1 MPPKK
6 KTVKR
11 SPREVEKR
19 RPPEQQA
26 IHIVMPYLLGILALF
41 FALCFLLG
49 EEKLG
54 YFGKLSVF
62 LKGLFSAGAYAFPL
76 LALIHAF
83 FYKRDLA
90 AGSHLYKFWFTL
102 GNMSFIGVFSGLFSS
117 EEPVF
122 LPKVNYLR
130 GISLQGGGLI
140 GGTVHA
146 ALHRSVG
153 VFTPVIAAIAILLF
167 TSFLFGKTPAELF
180 RAVFSPLSARLRDSR
195 RERLDRQQ
203 MEKKL
208 REEER
213 MRLAEE
219 RAKEKYEIKREK
231 IRLKEENKKQKEKR
245 KNERCAVN
253 LESGEAVTEPAP
265 EDWVADDEVRIQ
277 LPLEEEKRLKQE
289 KEEEIRQKILA
300 EEKKRAEEIRPIE
313 EIESEPVPSLHEEI
327 RDLFR
332 QAPSENPPLPDEPL
346 SNELTFAETEMKFDE
361 AEEAL
366 PQEDSAPVTLR
377 EAETV
382 PETLSVERRE
392 LFPPEEEEQPEEESY
407 CFPPIS
413 LLQAPSATS
422 KGDTSEQEQT
432 AKKLVE
438 TLASFGV
445 KTTVC
450 GIAKGPAVT
459 RYELQPQP
467 GVRVRSI
474 VNLTDDIALALA
486 AGGVRIEAPIPGKE
500 AVGIEVP
507 NRARETVFVRELIE
521 REEFS
526 ENQSRLNCGLG
537 KDVAGKAI
545 YCDLAKMPHI
555 LIAGATG
562 MGKSVCLNSLIVS
575 ILYHA
580 TPDEVQMILIDPK
593 KVEMGVYNRIPHLL
607 VPVVSDPKKAAG
619 SLNWAVIEMEKRF
632 IEMEEVGVRDIKHYN
647 ELTKNDPEK
656 RCMSHIVIIIDELAD
671 LMMTARDEVE
681 TSICRLAQ
689 KARAAGM
696 HLVIGTQRP
705 SVDVI
710 TGLIK
715 ANVPSR
721 IACTVAS
728 QVDSRT
734 IIDIQGAEKLMG
746 KGDMLYAPVGVA
758 KPLRVQGA
766 FVSETEI
773 EAVCDFIRSQREAN
787 YDEAVS
793 NLIERE
799 AQKCTEKKK
808 GGFFSDEDESEGG
821 IVGLFADKDPLLE
834 KAIDVAVTEKKV
846 STSLLQRKLSV
857 GYARAAKLIDYM
869 AEMNVVGPYAGSKPR
884 EVLWTEQFY
893 AEYKMRALEESP
905 IQ

>member
-1 MPPKK
+1 MPQKK
-6 KTVKR
+6 KTARR
-11 SPREVEKR
+11 SPSELKKVRK
-19 RPPEQQA
+19 PEERA
-26 IHIVMPYLLGILALF
+26 VHILMPYLLGILALF

-54 YFGKLSVF
+54 YLGYLSVF
-62 LKGLFSAGAYAFPL
+62 LTGLFSVGAWAFPIL
-76 LALIHAF
+76 LFLHAI
-83 FYKRDLA
+83 FYKRDLK
-90 AGSHLYKFWFTL
+90 AGSHLYKFWFTF
-102 GNMSFIGVFSGLFSS
+102 GDMTFIGALYALCSKGEPSFSVGDNFMDGMTL
-117 EEPVF
+117 V
-122 LPKVNYLR
+122 
-130 GISLQGGGLI
+130 GGGAI
-140 GGTVHA
+140 GGTVYA
-146 ALHRSVG
+146 FLDMIVG
-153 VFTPVIAAIAILLF
+153 IFTPVVASLAVVVF
-167 TSFLFGKTPAELF
+167 TSFLFGTTPADLIRSIF
-180 RAVFSPLSARLRDSR
+180 LPLGDKMR
-195 RERLDRQQ
+195 RGREERRDRQA
-203 MEKKL
+203 EERSR

-213 MRLAEE
+213 LRLAEL
-219 RAKEKYEIKREK
+219 RAKEKYEIK
-231 IRLKEENKKQKEKR
+231 KEKAE
-245 KNERCAVN
+245 KKKKEKCAAH
-253 LESGEAVTEPAP
+253 LESGEEVTQTPP
-265 EDWVADDEVRIQ
+265 EDFIPDDQVQIRLQEEEPEEAEVEPEVR
-277 LPLEEEKRLKQE
+277 
-289 KEEEIRQKILA
+289 EIV
-300 EEKKRAEEIRPIE
+300 PIE
-313 EIESEPVPSLHEEI
+313 EIESEPVPDLHAEVRRVFEGDQTRGLETEEDI
-327 RDLFR
+327 LR
-332 QAPSENPPLPDEPL
+332 
-346 SNELTFAETEMKFDE
+346 AETEVKTALKEKYDEEPEMKK
-361 AEEAL
+361 
-366 PQEDSAPVTLR
+366 ED
-377 EAETV
+377 
-382 PETLSVERRE
+382 
-392 LFPPEEEEQPEEESY
+392 LFPEEETAREYQ
-407 CFPPIS
+407 FPPIS
-413 LLQAPSATS
+413 LLQAPSQAKAGS
-422 KGDTSEQEQT
+422 RAEQDAT
-432 AKKLVE
+432 AKKLVD

-450 GIAKGPAVT
+450 GIAKGPSVT

-507 NRARETVFVRELIE
+507 NRSRETVFIRELIE
-521 REEFS
+521 EEEFKS
-526 ENQSRLNCGLG
+526 NSSRLNCGLG
-537 KDVAGKAI
+537 KDVAGKNI
-545 YCDLAKMPHI
+545 YCDLSKMPHI

-580 TPDEVQMILIDPK
+580 TPDEVKLILIDPK
-593 KVEMGVYNRIPHLL
+593 KVEMGVYARIPHLKI
-607 VPVVSDPKKAAG
+607 PVVSDPKKAAG

-656 RCMSHIVIIIDELAD
+656 RFMPHIVIIIDELAD

-746 KGDMLYAPVGVA
+746 KGDMLYAPVGIS
-758 KPLRVQGA
+758 KPQRVQGA
-766 FVSETEI
+766 FVSEAEI
-773 EAVCDFIRSQREAN
+773 EAVCDFIRNQREAE
-787 YDEAVS
+787 YDEAAA
-793 NLIERE
+793 NIIERE

-808 GGFFSDEDESEGG
+808 GSFFGGEDAPADGMA
-821 IVGLFADKDPLLE
+821 GLFMDKDPLLE

-857 GYARAAKLIDYM
+857 GYARAAKLVDFM
-869 AEMNVVGPYAGSKPR
+869 AELNVVGPYAGSKPR
-884 EVLWTEQFY
+884 EVLWTEQY
-893 AEYKMRALEESP
+893 WTEYRMRALEESP

>member
-1 MPPKK
+1 MAK
-6 KTVKR
+6 
-11 SPREVEKR
+11 EHR
-19 RPPEQQA
+19 RPPEERA
-26 IHIVMPYLLGILALF
+26 LHILMPYVLGILALF
-41 FALCFLLG
+41 LILCFLFG
-49 EEKLG
+49 DEKLG
-54 YFGKLSVF
+54 YFGKISVLF
-62 LKGLFSAGAYAFPL
+62 KGLFSVGAYAMPAL
-76 LALIHAF
+76 LLVHAF
-83 FYKRDLA
+83 FYKRDLL
-90 AGSHLYKFWFTL
+90 AGSYLYKFWFSFGDMTL
-102 GNMSFIGVFSGLFSS
+102 IGVLAALLEKRTPAFDWKGNFAAGVLGL
-117 EEPVF
+117 
-122 LPKVNYLR
+122 
-130 GISLQGGGLI
+130 GGGVA
-140 GGTVHA
+140 GGFCHALLQMTVG
-146 ALHRSVG
+146 L
-153 VFTPVIAAIAILLF
+153 FTPVITVLGLILF
-167 TSFLFGKTPAELF
+167 TSFLFGTTPADLIRSLLLPLGDKM
-180 RAVFSPLSARLRDSR
+180 RADRAQRKERQS
-195 RERLDRQQ
+195 REREGK
-203 MEKKL
+203 EKIAAA

-213 MRLAEE
+213 LRLAEMRARE
-219 RAKEKYEIKREK
+219 KYRVKEEAKALRRDAKEKAK
-231 IRLKEENKKQKEKR
+231 
-245 KNERCAVN
+245 CAAN
-253 LESGEAVTEPAP
+253 LESGEEVTSPAP
-265 EDWVADDEVRIQ
+265 PDHIEDDELRIR
-277 LPLEEEKRLKQE
+277 LPLEKEREKAAAE
-289 KEEEIRQKILA
+289 PPA
-300 EEKKRAEEIRPIE
+300 EEKKEIYPIE
-313 EIESEPVPSLHEEI
+313 EVPSEPAPSLHEELQSI
-327 RDLFR
+327 FASEMPPVLSDLPELSPEETVAEADLVTEPADEDTPPWEES
-332 QAPSENPPLPDEPL
+332 APPAKAEEAPTLSASKIEP
-346 SNELTFAETEMKFDE
+346 EEE
-361 AEEAL
+361 AEEPELPEYRFPPLSLLHAAPA
-366 PQEDSAPVTLR
+366 PQEGSH
-377 EAETV
+377 
-382 PETLSVERRE
+382 
-392 LFPPEEEEQPEEESY
+392 
-407 CFPPIS
+407 
-413 LLQAPSATS
+413 
-422 KGDTSEQEQT
+422 SEQEQT
-432 AKKLVE
+432 AKKLVD

-445 KTTVC
+445 KTGIC

-507 NRARETVFVRELIE
+507 NRARETVYVRELIE
-521 REEFS
+521 QNEFGK
-526 ENQSRLNCGLG
+526 NPSRLHCCLG
-537 KDVAGKAI
+537 KDVGGKPVF
-545 YCDLAKMPHI
+545 CDLSKMPHI

-580 TPDEVQMILIDPK
+580 TPEEVQMILIDPK

-607 VPVVSDPKKAAG
+607 VPVVSDSKKAAG
-619 SLNWAVIEMEKRF
+619 ALNWAVIEMEKRF

-647 ELTKNDPEK
+647 DLTRGDPEK
-656 RCMSHIVIIIDELAD
+656 RQMSQIVIIIDELAD

-734 IIDIQGAEKLMG
+734 IIDIQGAEKLLG
-746 KGDMLYAPVGVA
+746 RGDMLYAPVGSP
-758 KPLRVQGA
+758 KPLRVQGC
-766 FVSETEI
+766 FVSEQEI
-773 EAVCDFIRSQREAN
+773 EAVCDFIRAQREAH

-799 AQKCTEKKK
+799 AQKCGEKKK
-808 GGFFSDEDESEGG
+808 GGLFASEGSEDPTA
-821 IVGLFADKDPLLE
+821 IGLFADKDPLLE

-884 EVLWTEQFY
+884 EVLWTEQY
-893 AEYKMRALEESP
+893 LAEYKMRALEESP

>member
-1 MPPKK
+1 
-6 KTVKR
+6 
-11 SPREVEKR
+11 
-19 RPPEQQA
+19 
-26 IHIVMPYLLGILALF
+26 MPYLLGIVALF
-41 FALCFLLG
+41 LLLCFLFG

-54 YFGKLSVF
+54 YFGKISVF
-62 LKGLFSAGAYAFPL
+62 FSGVFSVGAWAMPFL
-76 LALIHAF
+76 LILHAI
-83 FYKRDLA
+83 FYQRDLG
-90 AGSHLYKFWFTL
+90 AGSHLYKFWFSFGDLVFL
-102 GNMSFIGVFSGLFSS
+102 GVLCALFSS
-117 EEPVF
+117 EEPSF
-122 LPKVNYLR
+122 QLAENF
-130 GISLQGGGLI
+130 QGGMEYR
-140 GGTVHA
+140 GGGALGGFVYALLDKTV
-146 ALHRSVG
+146 G
-153 VFTPVIAAIAILLF
+153 IFTPVIAFLAIAVF
-167 TSFLFGKTPAELF
+167 TSFLFGTTPADLIRSIF
-180 RAVFSPLSARLRDSR
+180 LPL
-195 RERLDRQQ
+195 RERMRENREERRDRQA
-203 MEKKL
+203 EDRKL

-213 MRLAEE
+213 LRLAEE
-219 RAKEKYEIKREK
+219 RAKAKYEIKEEK
-231 IRLKEENKKQKEKR
+231 KAKKKKEK
-245 KNERCAVN
+245 CTVN
-253 LESGEAVTEPAP
+253 LETGEVIGEEIP
-265 EDWVADDEVRIQ
+265 EDLVPDDQVQIR
-277 LPLEEEKRLKQE
+277 LPLEL
-289 KEEEIRQKILA
+289 EEE
-300 EEKKRAEEIRPIE
+300 EEDVPLPPVREFRSID
-313 EIESEPVPSLHEEI
+313 EIESEPLPSLHGEEKE
-327 RDLFR
+327 DGTETVS
-332 QAPSENPPLPDEPL
+332 AGEPVEAVSEER
-346 SNELTFAETEMKFDE
+346 AETSDE
-361 AEEAL
+361 LPTEKSEISTEEDDV
-366 PQEDSAPVTLR
+366 Q
-377 EAETV
+377 ETV
-382 PETLSVERRE
+382 
-392 LFPPEEEEQPEEESY
+392 EEY
-407 CFPPIS
+407 RFPPIS
-413 LLQAPSATS
+413 LLQAPSAVGR
-422 KGDTSEQEQT
+422 GDRSEQDST

-450 GIAKGPAVT
+450 GIAKGPSVT

-521 REEFS
+521 RNEFV
-526 ENQSRLNCGLG
+526 EQESRLYCGLG
-537 KDVAGKAI
+537 KDVGGKPI
-545 YCDLAKMPHI
+545 YCDLSKMPHI

-580 TPDEVQMILIDPK
+580 TPEEVQMILIDPK

-647 ELTKNDPEK
+647 EITKNDPEK
-656 RCMSHIVIIIDELAD
+656 RHMSHIVIIIDELAD

-734 IIDIQGAEKLMG
+734 IIDIQGAEKLLG
-746 KGDMLYAPVGVA
+746 RGDMLYAPVGSP
-758 KPLRVQGA
+758 KPQRVQGA

-773 EAVCDFIRSQREAN
+773 EAVCDFIRAQREAH

-799 AQKCTEKKK
+799 AQKCAEKEKKK
-808 GGFFSDEDESEGG
+808 GGFGG
-821 IVGLFADKDPLLE
+821 DDVSGGEMSGLFADKDPLLE
-834 KAIDVAVTEKKV
+834 RAIEVAVTERKV

-857 GYARAAKLIDYM
+857 GYARAAKLVDFM

-884 EVLWTEQFY
+884 EVLWTEQYFT
-893 AEYKMRALEESP
+893 EFKMRAMDDAP

>member
-1 MPPKK
+1 MPKK
-6 KTVKR
+6 KRTAKR
-11 SPREVEKR
+11 SPKELKTRR
-19 RPPEQQA
+19 RPEESA
-26 IHIVMPYLLGILALF
+26 LHILMPYLLGIVALF
-41 FALCFLLG
+41 LLLCFLFG

-54 YFGKLSVF
+54 YFGKISVF
-62 LKGLFSAGAYAFPL
+62 FSGIFSVGAWAMPFL
-76 LALIHAF
+76 LVLHAI
-83 FYKRDLA
+83 FYKRDLG
-90 AGSHLYKFWFTL
+90 AGSHLYKFWF
-102 GNMSFIGVFSGLFSS
+102 SFGDLVFFGVLCALFSS
-117 EEPVF
+117 QEPSF
-122 LPKVNYLR
+122 QLAENFQAGMEYR
-130 GISLQGGGLI
+130 GGGAL
-140 GGTVHA
+140 GGFVYALLDKTV
-146 ALHRSVG
+146 G
-153 VFTPVIAAIAILLF
+153 IFTPVIAVLAIVVF
-167 TSFLFGKTPAELF
+167 SSFLFGTTPADLIRSIF
-180 RAVFSPLSARLRDSR
+180 LPLGERMRENREER
-195 RERLDRQQ
+195 RDRQA
-203 MEKKL
+203 EDRRL

-213 MRLAEE
+213 LRLAEE
-219 RAKEKYEIKREK
+219 RAKAKYEIKEEK
-231 IRLKEENKKQKEKR
+231 KAKKKKEK
-245 KNERCAVN
+245 CTVN
-253 LESGEAVTEPAP
+253 METGEVIGEEIP
-265 EDWVADDEVRIQ
+265 EDLVPDDQVQIR
-277 LPLEEEKRLKQE
+277 LPLEL
-289 KEEEIRQKILA
+289 EEEEPEDAPLPPVREFQ
-300 EEKKRAEEIRPIE
+300 PIE
-313 EIESEPVPSLHEEI
+313 EIEPEPLPSLQGEEMPGDPSSERVETAEEKPVESEEI
-327 RDLFR
+327 
-332 QAPSENPPLPDEPL
+332 PTEKSEI
-346 SNELTFAETEMKFDE
+346 STE
-361 AEEAL
+361 
-366 PQEDSAPVTLR
+366 EDDVQ
-377 EAETV
+377 ETV
-382 PETLSVERRE
+382 
-392 LFPPEEEEQPEEESY
+392 EEY
-407 CFPPIS
+407 RFPPIS
-413 LLQAPSATS
+413 LLQAPS
-422 KGDTSEQEQT
+422 GVGRNDRSEQDST
-432 AKKLVE
+432 ARKLVE

-450 GIAKGPAVT
+450 GIAKGPSVT

-521 REEFS
+521 RNEFS
-526 ENQSRLNCGLG
+526 ENESRLYCGLG
-537 KDVAGKAI
+537 KDVGGKPV

-580 TPDEVQMILIDPK
+580 TPEEVQMILIDPK

-647 ELTKNDPEK
+647 EITKNDPEK
-656 RCMSHIVIIIDELAD
+656 RHMSHIVIIIDELAD

-734 IIDIQGAEKLMG
+734 IIDIQGAEKLLG
-746 KGDMLYAPVGVA
+746 RGDMLYAPVGSP
-758 KPLRVQGA
+758 KPQRVQGA

-773 EAVCDFIRSQREAN
+773 ESVCDFIRGQREAH

-799 AQKCTEKKK
+799 AQKCAEKEKKK
-808 GGFFSDEDESEGG
+808 GGFGGDDFSDGELS
-821 IVGLFADKDPLLE
+821 GLFADKDPLLE
-834 KAIDVAVTEKKV
+834 RAIEVAVTEKKV

-857 GYARAAKLIDYM
+857 GYARAAKLVDFM

-884 EVLWTEQFY
+884 EVLWTEQYFM
-893 AEYKMRALEESP
+893 EYKMRAMEDAP